1 MIEWLLII
9 TFHLP
14 HGHVEHSRSW
24 HPSAEACI
32 AAAQTET
39 IHRNVEAEFS
49 CEAVNREDRGT

>member
-9 TFHLP
+9 TFHMP
-14 HGHVEHSRSW
+14 HGRLEHLRSW

-39 IHRNVEAEFS
+39 LHRNVEAEFS
-49 CEAVNREDRGT
+49 CEQLYRDRGT